1 MLELVHYLA
10 TDVSGTLQ
18 RGDQASIWVEV
29 EASLGMSEK
38 LSTERRSFILPENLD
53 ARLKLLRYRQEDTES
68 IPLLEG
74 FRLYTA
80 ERAGAY
86 SFVAVD
92 EKLRPHPLVVTG
104 TYFYRRRDESETVNE
119 QLEREA
125 FSELTRNLVK
135 IAWRR
140 LYPSRWQQLLNRHR
154 LAIKTAVAVAI
165 ASAALVIIDAAST
178 RMNIFGFVNALCE
191 RLGDFGAK
199 NVGMIT
205 GCIRLFFVL
214 AITSV
219 AYWIANIIGARRH
232 PIMSVDMSEKTL
244 KYCYGP
250 EACRVIEDVEK
261 GNKQTCIPGGGGTP
275 GGASTVVAARA
286 DAWRGYD
293 NFVSYEEFQKRVR
306 IEAKRASRFAS
317 PVSCLIVSLE
327 PAPNDAKG
335 PVKDIEAPVREK
347 CTQVMWHEI
356 REIDT
361 AARYGENGFIVLL
374 PNTDAKGAQT
384 VEKRLR
390 SKLESCNVCE
400 RCIADT
406 AAIRTGTS
414 AVATT
419 EQGLQ
424 WEEIIR
430 QAESA
435 LLASPF

>member
-1 MLELVHYLA
+1 
-10 TDVSGTLQ
+10 
-18 RGDQASIWVEV
+18 
-29 EASLGMSEK
+29 
-38 LSTERRSFILPENLD
+38 LPDNLHG
-53 ARLKLLRYRQEDTES
+53 RLTLLRYRQEDTS
-68 IPLLEG
+68 DLPLLEE
-74 FRLYTA
+74 FRIYTS
-80 ERAGAY
+80 ELDGAY

-92 EKLRPHPLVVTG
+92 EKPRPHPLLVTG
-104 TYFYRRRDESETVNE
+104 TYFHRRADATEKVNAG
-119 QLEREA
+119 LEREA
-125 FSELTRNLVK
+125 FSEVTKSLVQ

-154 LAIKTAVAVAI
+154 LAIKTAVSVAI
-165 ASAALVIIDAAST
+165 TSAAFVIIDAVSP
-178 RMNIFGFVNALCE
+178 RMNAFGFVNALCE

-199 NVGMIT
+199 NAGMIT
-205 GCIRLFFVL
+205 GCIRLLFVL
-214 AITSV
+214 AVTSV
-219 AYWIANIIGARRH
+219 GYWIAGIIAARRH
-232 PIMSVDMSEKTL
+232 PIISVDISDRTL

-261 GNKQTCIPGGGGTP
+261 GIKQTCIPGTVRTA
-275 GGASTVVAARA
+275 GAVRTTAAA
-286 DAWRGYD
+286 PAPPVPDAWRGYD
-293 NFVSYEEFQKRVR
+293 NFVSYDEFQKRVR
-306 IEAKRASRFAS
+306 VEAKRAGRFTE

-327 PAPNDAKG
+327 PAPDDTRV
-335 PVKDIEAPVREK
+335 PLKDVEAPVREK

-400 RCIADT
+400 RCIAET

-414 AVATT
+414 AVAPT

-424 WEEIIR
+424 WDEIIR

-435 LLASPF
+435 LLESSF

>member
-1 MLELVHYLA
+1 MSKERLA
-10 TDVSGTLQ
+10 QLRAFTLP
-18 RGDQASIWVEV
+18 D
-29 EASLGMSEK
+29 
-38 LSTERRSFILPENLD
+38 NLHG
-53 ARLKLLRYRQEDTES
+53 RLTLLRYRREDTS
-68 IPLLEG
+68 NLPLLEE
-74 FRLYTA
+74 FRIYTS
-80 ERAGAY
+80 EGDGVY

-92 EKLRPHPLVVTG
+92 EKPRPHPLLVTG
-104 TYFYRRRDESETVNE
+104 TYFQRRADATEKVNAE
-119 QLEREA
+119 LEREA
-125 FSELTRNLVK
+125 FSEVAKSLVQ

-154 LAIKTAVAVAI
+154 FAIKTAVAVAI
-165 ASAALVIIDAAST
+165 ASAAFVIIDALSP

-205 GCIRLFFVL
+205 GCMRLFFVL
-214 AITSV
+214 AATSV
-219 AYWIANIIGARRH
+219 GYWIAGIMGARRH
-232 PIMSVDMSEKTL
+232 PILSVDVSESTL
-244 KYCYGP
+244 KYCYGA
-250 EACRVIEDVEK
+250 EAFRVIEDVEK
-261 GNKQTCIPGGGGTP
+261 GIKQTCIPGAVRTT
-275 GGASTVVAARA
+275 AAAAVAAVPAVA

-293 NFVSYEEFQKRVR
+293 NFVSYDEFQKRVR
-306 IEAKRASRFAS
+306 IEAKRASRFAE

-327 PAPNDAKG
+327 PLLDDAG
-335 PVKDIEAPVREK
+335 APVKDVETPVREK

-361 AARYGENGFIVLL
+361 AARYGDNGFIVLL

-400 RCIADT
+400 SCVADR

-414 AVATT
+414 AVAPTR
-419 EQGLQ
+419 QGLQ
-424 WEEIIR
+424 WDEIIR